1 MRLMD
6 EEDLLE
12 IMNAMRTVRDVIQ
25 RNCDHIYEDSITLP
39 SGTVK
44 IRICNLCDRERREKI
59 N

>member
-1 MRLMD
+1 MD